1 MQLRAVKGAIKR
13 EIMLLVTV
21 RWQDVTEICLHP
33 KRGGER
39 SRSVALTPLGIT
51 FLLPKEEIHL
61 TALSS
66 CIFVSLFLFFPE
78 ETLCWSFYQTQNES
92 TFCSLKTFCP
102 SMPVNFHLGNVRIPL
117 VHASR
122 SLTASRWLLNYRFG
136 GSSYT
141 FSDFAAFQLPVISA
155 IAYKDGINSSVP
167 QINLCW
173 QTAWTA

>member
-1 MQLRAVKGAIKR
+1 MTGCDWDMFASKTR
-13 EIMLLVTV
+13 
-21 RWQDVTEICLHP
+21 
-33 KRGGER
+33 GER
-39 SRSVALTPLGIT
+39 SRSVAINT
-51 FLLPKEEIHL
+51 FGDHVSAPERRNSPH
-61 TALSS
+61 SS
-66 CIFVSLFLFFPE
+66 FKLYFCFIICLFPE
-78 ETLCWSFYQTQNES
+78 ETLCWNFYQTQNES

-102 SMPVNFHLGNVRIPL
+102 SMPVNFHLGNDRIPR

-122 SLTASRWLLNYRFG
+122 SLTASRWLLNYRFR

-141 FSDFAAFQLPVISA
+141 FSDFTAIQLPVISA